1 MEAGADDERGVDE
14 AEEVRFRSFL
24 RRVNSSRLSDGS
36 ASIRAS
42 RLKSLIKRENT
53 DVKVSHNFLI
63 SFNHS
68 ILTSTNASILFTTSL
83 IVLAFLAWYTN
94 E

>member
-1 MEAGADDERGVDE
+1 MVGVEAGADDERGVDE

-42 RLKSLIKRENT
+42 RLKSLIKRESN
-53 DVKVSHNFLI
+53 DVKVSHNFIVSL
-63 SFNHS
+63 NHK
-68 ILTSTNASILFTTSL
+68 ILKK
-83 IVLAFLAWYTN
+83 
-94 E
+94 

>member
-1 MEAGADDERGVDE
+1 MVGVEAGADDERGVDE

-42 RLKSLIKRENT
+42 RLKSLIKRESN
-53 DVKVSHNFLI
+53 DVKVSHNFIVSL
-63 SFNHS
+63 NHR
-68 ILTSTNASILFTTSL
+68 ILKK
-83 IVLAFLAWYTN
+83 
-94 E
+94 